1 MLHGICLSAEPKW
14 GTSLVAGSAPVILMA
29 CARAFRA
36 VVDSMIEKGRC
47 CEVLAAAGGGPTAPA
62 ACLPWSDTAV
72 ADTGVDVMISV
83 LAAEVTVRLYNN

>member
-1 MLHGICLSAEPKW
+1 MGHNLD
-14 GTSLVAGSAPVILMA
+14 AGSVPVILMA

-36 VVDSMIEKGRC
+36 VVDSMVEKGRC

-72 ADTGVDVMISV
+72 ADTGVDVSV
-83 LAAEVTVRLYNN
+83 LAAEVTVRLQ